1 MLKDTNRTKSI
12 LHLSGRLFQQYIVD
26 QYVKWESNNLRWQK
40 KHQKQ
45 MREELYQ
52 GLSDMISNEDT
63 NLNEIG
69 KRVILSSNFT
79 GSPRYLQQLYQD
91 AMAIVREFGKPDLFI
106 IVTCNPN

>member
-1 MLKDTNRTKSI
+1 
-12 LHLSGRLFQQYIVD
+12 
-26 QYVKWESNNLRWQK
+26 
-40 KHQKQ
+40 

-79 GSPRYLQQLYQD
+79 RSPKYLQQLYQD